1 MKKISN
7 NIPRAAFLMILCAL
21 LVLSSCGGKMGNK
34 KEIDTAKIASTLSQK
49 TPTDSKWINEDQ
61 TFLKEYTL
69 LPKFVKSSAIYYA
82 QDTNNLDEF
91 GVFWIEEGKAKAVR
105 QQIAEDYLKKRYN
118 ENLDWYNS
126 YMPTETPKLRDAEVR
141 IYGDCVVYAIL
152 SSARKTAFFAECDKL
167 LKN

>member
-1 MKKISN
+1 MKRICKN
-7 NIPRAAFLMILCAL
+7 TPQALLLVLLCII
-21 LVLSSCGGKMGNK
+21 LVLSSCSGEGGKK

-105 QQIAEDYLKKRYN
+105 QQIAIHKDIGH
-118 ENLDWYNS
+118 S
-126 YMPTETPKLRDAEVR
+126 THAHHGT
-141 IYGDCVVYAIL
+141 G
-152 SSARKTAFFAECDKL
+152 
-167 LKN
+167 